1 MAAAVTK
8 TPVLLV
14 LFWQG
19 ENMQPSGQLAYGTA
33 FKTYDILQHNLACII
48 LAGDNNFLTT
58 FVQFDTL
65 QVAWIVLFRQ
75 AACHNTLSAVVFAA
89 PFLALSPALG

>member
-14 LFWQG
+14 LFWQCK
-19 ENMQPSGQLAYGTA
+19 NVQPSGQSAYGTA
-33 FKTYDILQHNLACII
+33 LKTYDILRHNLACII
-48 LAGDNNFLTT
+48 LAGDDNLLIT

-89 PFLALSPALG
+89 PFLALRPALG